1 MRKGAGQAMKQ
12 PQDTDAE
19 IPANVTHSRQYRLE
33 QRLLSMTAAA
43 ATLLLLIALAG
54 LSFYNSDV
62 YKNPYFPSTD
72 NAKLTS
78 YSTPVYQFFV
88 PPGWRIVKLDPPM
101 VAREIGSREFIAIHV
116 ETSDENLLAPQLLHE
131 ANIKA
136 MIARAAK
143 VPLGTGV
150 NIQLNRIFKGE
161 LNGVSAL
168 HFDFE
173 TGSFSG
179 RGQCLLSRDARLVWV
194 GCWESPK
201 TGFIRRAE
209 AHIAAVASYYIRLRP
224 PYTEPVY
231 ERPFIRQPSVTPNV
245 YEIWPRME
253 TAMTELE
260 TNDSLAPEEQSRL
273 KDVIAK
279 DLTVIAASGKR
290 PAWAV
295 NFFHRLVKFGA
306 GSPLP

>member
-1 MRKGAGQAMKQ
+1 MKQ
-12 PQDTDAE
+12 PQNPDAE
-19 IPANVTHSRQYRLE
+19 IPANVAHSRQYKLE
-33 QRLLSMTAAA
+33 QRLLSMTAAV

-72 NAKLTS
+72 NAQLTS

-101 VAREIGSREFIAIHV
+101 VAREIGSREFIAIDV
-116 ETSDENLLAPQLLHE
+116 ETTDENLLAPQLLHE
-131 ANIKA
+131 ANIMA

-143 VPLGTGV
+143 VPLGTDV
-150 NIQLNRIFKGE
+150 KISINRVYKSEF
-161 LNGVSAL
+161 NSVPAL
-168 HFDFE
+168 RFDFE
-173 TGSFSG
+173 TGTFSG
-179 RGQCLLSRDARLVWV
+179 RGLCLLSHDARLTWI

-209 AHIAAVASYYIRLRP
+209 AHIAAVGFNYIRLKP
-224 PYTEPVY
+224 PYTVPVY
-231 ERPFIRQPSVTPNV
+231 ERPFIRQPSVSPNV

-253 TAMTELE
+253 TTMTELE

-273 KDVIAK
+273 KDVVAK
-279 DLTVIAASGKR
+279 DLTLIAASGKR

-295 NFFHRLVKFGA
+295 DFFHRLVEFGA